1 MLDDEE
7 LTEQERL
14 FCLYYVKYFQGKQA
28 VRKVRYV
35 KRSTHS
41 TSSQLLKRERIE
53 FQVREFKAEI
63 VENIFGELMNVLNE

>member
-14 FCLYYVKYFQGKQA
+14 FCLYYVKYFKGKQA

-41 TSSQLLKRERIE
+41 TSSRLLKRERIE

>member
-14 FCLYYVKYFQGKQA
+14 FCLYYVKYFKGKQA

-63 VENIFGELMNVLNE
+63 AENIFGELMNVLNE